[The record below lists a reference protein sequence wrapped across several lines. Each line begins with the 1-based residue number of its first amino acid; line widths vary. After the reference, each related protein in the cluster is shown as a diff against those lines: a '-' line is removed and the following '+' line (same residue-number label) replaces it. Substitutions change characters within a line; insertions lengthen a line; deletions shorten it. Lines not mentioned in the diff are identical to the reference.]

1 MVVLFQSHTQECFLG
16 IDSPEFEPLS
26 SNPNSHTFHC
36 LKLGEFFGR
45 GGVRDMR
52 KESERKPLHYIRC
65 FVHAYFPF
73 KNLSTLRR
81 ESMPNAFY
89 FPLFLV

>member
-45 GGVRDMR
+45 GGGARY
-52 KESERKPLHYIRC
+52 EERKREKTSPLYQVFC
-65 FVHAYFPF
+65 AC
-73 KNLSTLRR
+73 L
-81 ESMPNAFY
+81 
-89 FPLFLV
+89 FPL